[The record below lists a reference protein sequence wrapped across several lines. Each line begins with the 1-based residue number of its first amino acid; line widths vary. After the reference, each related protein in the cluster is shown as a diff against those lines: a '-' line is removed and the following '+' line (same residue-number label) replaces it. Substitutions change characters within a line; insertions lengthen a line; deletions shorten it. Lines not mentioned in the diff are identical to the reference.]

1 MQHICLSAQAPGL
14 SEYVK
19 YLISAFWC
27 NYLSL
32 SNIFN
37 HMFLFFFFYF
47 NRPVLTVSVF
57 PKLFG
62 IL

>member
-1 MQHICLSAQAPGL
+1 MMQHICLSAQAPGL

-37 HMFLFFFFYF
+37 HMFLFFFFT
-47 NRPVLTVSVF
+47 LTD
-57 PKLFG
+57 LC
-62 IL
+62 